1 MNYRPV
7 VGALMSKEITV
18 NRLSGKVALI
28 TGAAM
33 GMGAEHARLFVEQGA
48 KVILSDLNEEAGSAL
63 AAELGENALFVKHDV
78 TDENSWTDV
87 LKTGTEKFGPIN
99 VLVNNAGLS
108 GPNAVTTEVDQN
120 TYDKVVAVD
129 QTGVFLGMRAV
140 IPAMIEAG
148 GGSIINISSAA
159 AMAHLPGTPN
169 VAYTGA
175 KAAVRGMTKATA
187 IEYGPHNIRVNSVH
201 PGAILTP
208 MAKELNDEAELEK
221 IAQTLP
227 IRRFAEPREVSYV
240 IAFLASDEAAYMT
253 GSEVVVD
260 GGRLAE

>member
-1 MNYRPV
+1 M
-7 VGALMSKEITV
+7 G
-18 NRLSGKVALI
+18 RLDNKVALI
-28 TGAAM
+28 TGAAV
-33 GMGAEHARLFVEQGA
+33 GMGAEHARLFIEEGA
-48 KVILSDLNEEAGSAL
+48 KVIITDLNEKDGAAL
-63 AAELGENALFVKHDV
+63 ATELGENAYFLSHDV
-78 TDENSWTDV
+78 SDADSWASV
-87 LKTGTEKFGPIN
+87 ISAGVEKFGAIT

-108 GPNAVTTEVDQN
+108 GPNAFTADLDPETFR
-120 TYDKVVAVD
+120 KVVAVD

-140 IPAMIEAG
+140 LPDMVKAG
-148 GGSIINISSAA
+148 GGSIVNISSAA

-187 IEYGPHNIRVNSVH
+187 IEYGPHNVRVNSVH

-208 MAKELNDEAELEK
+208 MAKNLNDAKTLEA

-227 IRRFAEPREVSYV
+227 IRRFANPREVSYAV
-240 IAFLASDEAAYMT
+240 LFLASDEASYLT
-253 GSEVVVD
+253 GSELVVD

>member
-1 MNYRPV
+1 M
-7 VGALMSKEITV
+7 G
-18 NRLSGKVALI
+18 RLDNKVALI
-28 TGAAM
+28 TGAAV
-33 GMGAEHARLFVEQGA
+33 GMGAEHARVFIAEGA
-48 KVILSDLNEEAGSAL
+48 KVIITDLNEKDGSEL
-63 AAELGENALFVKHDV
+63 AKELGENALYVHHDV
-78 TDENSWTDV
+78 SDPDSWAAAV
-87 LKTGTEKFGPIN
+87 AAGTEAFGPIT

-108 GPNAVTTEVDQN
+108 GPSTVTAELDPEAYNLVI
-120 TYDKVVAVD
+120 AVD

-140 IPAMIEAG
+140 LPGMVEAG
-148 GGSIINISSAA
+148 GGSIVNISSAA

-187 IEYGPHNIRVNSVH
+187 IEYGPHNVRVNSVH

-208 MAKELNDEAELEK
+208 MAKSLNSAKELEAL
-221 IAQTLP
+221 AQTLP
-227 IRRFAEPREVSYV
+227 IRRFAEPREVSYAV
-240 IAFLASDEAAYMT
+240 LFLASDEASYMT

>member
-1 MNYRPV
+1 
-7 VGALMSKEITV
+7 MS
-18 NRLSGKVALI
+18 RLQGKVALI

-33 GMGAEHARLFVEQGA
+33 GMGAEHARLFIECGA
-48 KVILSDLNEEAGSAL
+48 KVVLTDLDEEKGEAL
-63 AAELGENALFVKHDV
+63 ASELGENAWFVPHNVSDP
-78 TDENSWTDV
+78 DSWDRAI
-87 LKTGTEKFGPIN
+87 KAGGEKFGPVT

-108 GPNAVTTEVDQN
+108 GPVTYTTDLDLGSFN
-120 TYDKVVAVD
+120 RIVAVD

-140 IPAMIEAG
+140 IPGMVANG
-148 GGSIINISSAA
+148 GGSIINVSSAA

-187 IEYGPHNIRVNSVH
+187 IEFAPHNVRVNSVH

-208 MAKELNDEAELEK
+208 MAKALLDDSMIEEV
-221 IAQTLP
+221 AQTLP
-227 IRRFAEPREVSYV
+227 IRRWADPREVSQV
-240 IAFLASDEAAYMT
+240 VAFLASDEASYMT
-253 GSEVVVD
+253 GSEIVVD

>member
-1 MNYRPV
+1 M
-7 VGALMSKEITV
+7 G
-18 NRLSGKVALI
+18 RLENKVTII
-28 TGAAM
+28 TGAAV
-33 GMGAEHARLFVEQGA
+33 GMGAEHARLFIEEGA
-48 KVILSDLNEEAGSAL
+48 KVILTDLNEQDGSAL
-63 AAELGENALFVKHDV
+63 AADLGENALYLKHDV
-78 TDENSWTDV
+78 SDPESWASV
-87 LKTGTEKFGPIN
+87 IAEGTATFGPIT

-108 GPNAVTTEVDQN
+108 GPNAYTADIDPEVFN
-120 TYDKVVAVD
+120 RVVAVD

-140 IPAMIEAG
+140 LPGMVDAG
-148 GGSIINISSAA
+148 GGSIVNISSAA

-187 IEYGPHNIRVNSVH
+187 IEYGPHNVRVNSVH

-208 MAKELNDEAELEK
+208 MAKNLNSAEELDA

-227 IRRFAEPREVSYV
+227 IRRFADPREVSYAV
-240 IAFLASDEAAYMT
+240 LFLASDEASYLT
-253 GSEVVVD
+253 GSELVVD

>member
-1 MNYRPV
+1 M
-7 VGALMSKEITV
+7 L
-18 NRLSGKVALI
+18 
-28 TGAAM
+28 
-33 GMGAEHARLFVEQGA
+33 
-48 KVILSDLNEEAGSAL
+48 
-63 AAELGENALFVKHDV
+63 
-78 TDENSWTDV
+78 
-87 LKTGTEKFGPIN
+87 
-99 VLVNNAGLS
+99 
-108 GPNAVTTEVDQN
+108 
-120 TYDKVVAVD
+120 
-129 QTGVFLGMRAV
+129 
-140 IPAMIEAG
+140 EAG

-208 MAKELNDEAELEK
+208 MAKELNDEAELDK